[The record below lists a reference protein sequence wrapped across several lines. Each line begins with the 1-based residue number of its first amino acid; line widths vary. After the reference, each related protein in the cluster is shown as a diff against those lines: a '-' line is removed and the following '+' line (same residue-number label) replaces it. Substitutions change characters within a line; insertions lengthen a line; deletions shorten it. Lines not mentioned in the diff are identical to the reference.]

1 MELADCIGSNG
12 AAAAADGDQ
21 RDPGD
26 VVFGS
31 GLKHVPGMVGG
42 ITLIS

>member
-12 AAAAADGDQ
+12 AAADGNQ